1 MELIPTRHESGYILD
16 KSQVYYRSS
25 TEADTINTYGHFT
38 IISLQNRHVFGL
50 WEKAGLPGENLHGHG
65 ENIRTE
71 RPEDLNTYLL
81 FIIVKKEE
89 EEQEQEEKT
98 K

>member
-16 KSQVYYRSS
+16 RSQVYYRSS

-50 WEKAGLPGENLHGHG
+50 WEKAGLPGEN
-65 ENIRTE
+65 IRTE

-89 EEQEQEEKT
+89 EQEEQEKKT